1 MVPPNID
8 HYSLSSVSPFLLPLV
23 AVVAGAISFSSPCCL
38 PLLPGY
44 VSYISA
50 LPTSALG
57 TKEARATTLQ
67 ASAAFVAG
75 FTLVFSALGVASAF
89 FWAFILGVLPT
100 IVRVMGAG
108 IIVLGLSMMGVLH
121 IGVLLRERRFDMARL
136 PRGPRG
142 AFGLGI
148 AFAAGWTPCIG
159 PVLAVILAAAA
170 TTRSVA
176 WGALLL
182 ILYSLGLGLP
192 FIALALGLNRAQR
205 SVSWLR
211 HHGRQIEI
219 VGGALL
225 VGVGVLFVTGAWEA
239 WFRPLQRIFARYGW
253 PPV

>member
-1 MVPPNID
+1 M
-8 HYSLSSVSPFLLPLV
+8 SPYLLPLF
-23 AVVAGAISFSSPCCL
+23 AVVAGMISFSSPCCI

-44 VSYISA
+44 VSYMSA

-57 TKEARATTLQ
+57 TKEARATTLR
-67 ASAAFVAG
+67 ASVAFVAG
-75 FTLVFSALGVASAF
+75 FTVVFTALGVASAF
-89 FWAFILGVLPT
+89 FGSVVLGVLPT
-100 IVRVMGAG
+100 IVRVMGIG
-108 IIVLGLSMMGVLH
+108 IIVLGLSMTGLLH
-121 IGVLLRERRFDMARL
+121 VRFLQRERRLDLARL
-136 PRGPRG
+136 PQGSRG
-142 AFGLGI
+142 AFGVGV

-170 TTRSVA
+170 TTKTAA

-192 FIALALGLNRAQR
+192 FIALALGLDRAR
-205 SVSWLR
+205 GSMAWLR
-211 HHGRQIEI
+211 RHGRHIEV

-225 VGVGVLFVTGAWEA
+225 VGVGVLFVTGTWEA

>member
-1 MVPPNID
+1 M
-8 HYSLSSVSPFLLPLV
+8 SPFLLPLF
-23 AVVAGAISFSSPCCL
+23 ALVAGLISFSSPCCL

-57 TKEARATTLQ
+57 TKEARATTLR
-67 ASAAFVAG
+67 ASLAFVAG
-75 FTLVFSALGVASAF
+75 FTLVFTGLGIASAF
-89 FWAFILGVLPT
+89 FGTYVLRVLPT
-100 IVRVMGAG
+100 IVRVMGVG
-108 IIVLGLSMMGVLH
+108 IIVLGLSMMGILR
-121 IGVLLRERRFDMARL
+121 IGVLMRERRFDMARL
-136 PRGPRG
+136 PRGAGG
-142 AFGLGI
+142 AFGVGV

-170 TTRSVA
+170 TTRTVA

-192 FIALALGLNRAQR
+192 FIALALGLNRAR
-205 SVSWLR
+205 GSMAWLR
-211 HHGRQIEI
+211 RHGRHVEV

-225 VGVGVLFVTGAWEA
+225 VGVGVLFVTGTWEA

>member
-1 MVPPNID
+1 M
-8 HYSLSSVSPFLLPLV
+8 SPLLLPLF
-23 AVVAGAISFSSPCCL
+23 ALVAGTISFSSPCCL

-44 VSYISA
+44 LSYISA

-57 TKEARATTLQ
+57 TKEARATTLR
-67 ASAAFVAG
+67 ASLAFVAG
-75 FTLVFSALGVASAF
+75 FTVVFTALGIASAF
-89 FWAFILGVLPT
+89 FGSFVLGVLPT
-100 IVRVMGAG
+100 IVRIMGVG
-108 IIVLGLSMMGVLH
+108 IIVLGLSMMGILR

-136 PRGPRG
+136 PRGAGG
-142 AFGLGI
+142 AFGVGV

-170 TTRSVA
+170 ATRTVA

-182 ILYSLGLGLP
+182 VLYSLGLGLP
-192 FIALALGLNRAQR
+192 FIAIALGLNRAR
-205 SVSWLR
+205 GSMAWLR
-211 HHGRQIEI
+211 RHGHHVEV

-225 VGVGVLFVTGAWEA
+225 VGVGILFVTGTWEA